1 VAVATGLALAV
12 GVVFRFI
19 STSPLWLD
27 EALNVNIAS
36 LPLDDIGGALR
47 HDGHPPLFYWLLHG
61 WMDVVGDGN
70 VAARSLSGALSV
82 AALPLMWMVGDRV
95 GGPRV
100 ARWSLVLLA
109 LSPFAVR
116 YATEARMYSLV
127 MLLVLALALLL
138 DRVLQRPRPASVLGL
153 ALVTTALLWS
163 HYWSFYLLAVVGGLL
178 LLRWWRDPAARAPT
192 GWAIAGL
199 AGGGVLLAPWVPAL
213 LDQMAHTGTPW
224 APPVRPTVVAQV
236 TLADLG
242 GGGFAEA
249 LLAGAVLAVLVVG
262 AFAHSD
268 RLPDEPGPL
277 RPLDERVLAVVAGGT
292 LLLGS
297 AIAFVTSGAYA
308 SRYASVVAP
317 LVLVVAAVGITRLR
331 PTWVQVGVVAV
342 GGILVVAAIG
352 NNAGDQRT
360 QADDIAAE
368 LAARAGP
375 DDVVVICPDQLG
387 PSLEREVARRRVPVD
402 LVPYPAE
409 GDPRFVDWRDYEER
423 NDAVDPDQWVAD
435 LLARVGGR
443 PLWLVWNG
451 GYRTFTGDCEA
462 LAVLFEADR
471 GVRSEEHFGDAFES
485 ANLSEFGAR
494 VG

>member
-1 VAVATGLALAV
+1 MAVATGLVLAV
-12 GVVFRFI
+12 GVLFRFI

-27 EALNVNIAS
+27 EALNVNIAA
-36 LPLDDIGGALR
+36 LPLGDIGGALR

-61 WMDVVGDGN
+61 WMSVVGEGD
-70 VAARSLSGALSV
+70 VAVRSLSGVFSV

-127 MLLVLALALLL
+127 MLLVLAFTLLV
-138 DRVLQRPRPASVLGL
+138 DRVLQRPGPASVAGL
-153 ALVTTALLWS
+153 ALVTTGLLWS
-163 HYWSFYLLAVVGGLL
+163 HYWSVYLLAVVGGLL
-178 LLRWWRDPAARAPT
+178 LVRWWRDPAARPST

-199 AGGGVLLAPWVPAL
+199 AGGGALLAPWVPAL
-213 LDQMAHTGTPW
+213 LDQLAHTGTPW

-249 LLAGAVLAVLVVG
+249 LLAGAVLAVLVVA

-268 RLPDEPGPL
+268 RLPVEPGPL
-277 RPLDERVLAVVAGGT
+277 RPLDVRVLAGVAGGT

-297 AIAFVTSGAYA
+297 GIAFVTSGAYA

-331 PTWVQVGVVAV
+331 PSWVQMSVVTVGA
-342 GGILVVAAIG
+342 ILVVAAIA

-368 LAARAGP
+368 LAAAAGT

-387 PSLEREVARRRVPVD
+387 PSLQRALAKEHVAPE
-402 LVPYPAE
+402 LVAYPAE

-423 NDAVDPDQWVAD
+423 NDAVDPDEWVAD
-435 LLARVGGR
+435 LLARIGDR

-451 GYRTFTGDCEA
+451 GYRTFIGDCEA
-462 LAVLFEADR
+462 LAVLFEAAR
-471 GVRSEEHFGDAFES
+471 GVVAEEHFGDAFES
-485 ANLSEFGAR
+485 ANLSRFGGR